1 MAEQRAECGFGRG
14 RGRGQGTAG
23 KFGGGEARGDKA
35 DRGAFDIAFTAGDL
49 AREAD
54 MRRRFQAEL
63 PVEQFRRAD
72 EAVAVEAAQPRELG
86 LLQAGDG
93 AEHADLFGM
102 LELGLE
108 ADHVP
113 QRADRIVLTELDNG
127 PGPAAGA
134 RLVKSGTIPPA
145 KPPRFDPRSAER

>member
-1 MAEQRAECGFGRG
+1 MVVVFFFFFKQKTAYEMRISDWSSDVCSSDLEEAEIDVHRLIACRIRPAGDMAEQRAECGFGRG

-72 EAVAVEAAQPRELG
+72 EAVRSEENKSEL
-86 LLQAGDG
+86 QVMRSSYAG
-93 AEHADLFGM
+93 F
-102 LELGLE
+102 
-108 ADHVP
+108 
-113 QRADRIVLTELDNG
+113 
-127 PGPAAGA
+127 
-134 RLVKSGTIPPA
+134 RLK
-145 KPPRFDPRSAER
+145 K

>member
-72 EAVAVEAAQPRELG
+72 EAVAER
-86 LLQAGDG
+86 
-93 AEHADLFGM
+93 
-102 LELGLE
+102 
-108 ADHVP
+108 
-113 QRADRIVLTELDNG
+113 
-127 PGPAAGA
+127 
-134 RLVKSGTIPPA
+134 KSVGVGKECVSTC
-145 KPPRFDPRSAER
+145 RSRWAPYH